1 MAHEN
6 KINIGHGVG
15 DPGYGREVVDGL
27 NESDKRF
34 WTMLMT
40 TLKLPSI
47 TGLETQIPTNTSTVN
62 NDMSLSQEFQ
72 KHLFHP

>member
-1 MAHEN
+1 MAHAN
-6 KINIGHGVG
+6 NITIGHGVG
-15 DPGYGREVVDGL
+15 DPGHVTEVVDGL

-34 WTMLMT
+34 WTMLMNT
-40 TLKLPSI
+40 VKLPST
-47 TGLETQIPTNTSTVN
+47 TGLEKKIQTNRSTLN

>member
-1 MAHEN
+1 MAHAN
-6 KINIGHGVG
+6 NITIDHGVG
-15 DPGYGREVVDGL
+15 DPGYGREVVDDL

-40 TLKLPSI
+40 TLKLPST
-47 TGLETQIPTNTSTVN
+47 TGLKKQIPTNTSTVN